1 MRSRHYIVAAALTV
15 SLGFFSMAANARDL
29 IRSDL
34 GYPPGTIVIVNS
46 EHQLYFIAG
55 KGKAIRYPVA
65 TGKPSQ
71 VWTGATRI
79 AEKKEDP
86 TWLNPDDPTAEV
98 VEGGDPKNPLGVR
111 AMYLG
116 NTLYRIHGTPKA
128 SSIGQ
133 SVSNGCIRMFNA
145 DVKDLYKRVRVGTPV
160 VAINSQK
167 AAGKIVRHA
176 PKPVHQKLYLADKKK
191 TDARKK
197 ALLAQQG

>member
-1 MRSRHYIVAAALTV
+1 MPFRHFIATAALAAG
-15 SLGFFSMAANARDL
+15 LFSTATAAIARD
-29 IRSDL
+29 IVKSSL

-46 EHQLYFIAG
+46 EHRLYFIAG

-71 VWTGATRI
+71 VWTGSTRI

-133 SVSNGCIRMFNA
+133 SVSNGCIRMLNK
-145 DVKDLYKRVRVGTPV
+145 DVTDLYNRVRVGTQV
-160 VAINSQK
+160 IAINSLK
-167 AAGKIVRHA
+167 ADGKFVQHA

-191 TDARKK
+191 TEARKR
-197 ALLAQQG
+197 ALLARQG